1 MRFGRVVA
9 VALQGVGVL
18 ALLAA
23 AAAIGLAQYGGM
35 AGHEESAAAPFTK
48 SDLEFALN
56 WAGVDKSQPW
66 SIIASSRSA
75 RSFTGDHADFACIQL
90 ERFDL
95 PETPAPGSWSREPE
109 TDPLLRDALN
119 AALEWARGSGA
130 ECLPDAAQANSVRFV
145 RYFRSVTF
153 DERSPA
159 AGIVFLYEPASRRLY
174 YIDFA
179 T

>member
-1 MRFGRVVA
+1 VRFGRVVA
-9 VALQGVGVL
+9 LALQGVGIL

-23 AAAIGLAQYGGM
+23 AAAIGLSQYGRM
-35 AGHEESAAAPFTK
+35 AAHEETAAAPFTRG
-48 SDLEFALN
+48 DLEFALN

-90 ERFDL
+90 ERFEL
-95 PETPAPGSWSREPE
+95 PNAPASGSWSREPE
-109 TDPLLRDALN
+109 TDPMLRDALR

-130 ECLPDAAQANSVRFV
+130 ECMPDAQQANSERFV

-153 DERSPA
+153 DDRSPS
-159 AGIVFLYEPASRRLY
+159 AGILFLYEPAARRLY

>member
-1 MRFGRVVA
+1 VRFGRVVA

-23 AAAIGLAQYGGM
+23 AAIGISLYGRTV
-35 AGHEESAAAPFTK
+35 AYEQAAAAPFTK

-56 WAGVDKSQPW
+56 WAGVDKNQPW

-95 PETPAPGSWSREPE
+95 PETPAPGPWSREPE

-130 ECLPDAAQANSVRFV
+130 ECLPDAQQANSVRFV

-153 DERSPA
+153 DDRSPA
-159 AGIVFLYEPASRRLY
+159 AGVVFLYDPAARRLY

>member
-1 MRFGRVVA
+1 MRIGRFVA

-23 AAAIGLAQYGGM
+23 AAALGILLYGRQ
-35 AGHEESAAAPFTK
+35 AGQEQTAAAAFAK

-56 WAGVDKSQPW
+56 WAGADKQQPW
-66 SIIASSRSA
+66 SIIASA
-75 RSFTGDHADFACIQL
+75 RSPRGFTGDHADFACIQL
-90 ERFDL
+90 ERFD
-95 PETPAPGSWSREPE
+95 PPAASAVAQWSGAPE
-109 TDPLLRDALN
+109 TDPLLRDALR

-130 ECLPDAAQANSVRFV
+130 ECLPDPEQANSVRFM

-153 DERSPA
+153 DDRSPA
-159 AGIVFLYEPASRRLY
+159 AGVVFLYEPAARRLY
-174 YIDFA
+174 FIDFA